1 MIESFGPHFQQAV
14 DRLSKIGIRP
24 RALVSIEIEVQAL
37 TFGPETGR
45 KIGWQM
51 NMRQVHP
58 RSLPKPLVLGSILQ
72 RSKTQPLSIE
82 DITI

>member
-1 MIESFGPHFQQAV
+1 LRVSGPIF
-14 DRLSKIGIRP
+14 SKPWTVCPKLAYRP

-72 RSKTQPLSIE
+72 RSKTQPLNIE